1 LYRYDAGVISGAL
14 PYIHEDFPDVRN
26 NLWLEQLVVSSTVAA
41 AAVGAAAGGWVSDAL
56 GRRTVLIRADLL
68 FIAGALAMA
77 LAPNSGVLI
86 LGRALVGL
94 GVVGLYK
101 LNPVDPSRLKAPG
114 FNP

>member
-1 LYRYDAGVISGAL
+1 
-14 PYIHEDFPDVRN
+14 
-26 NLWLEQLVVSSTVAA
+26 
-41 AAVGAAAGGWVSDAL
+41 
-56 GRRTVLIRADLL
+56 VLIRADLL